1 MNSNT
6 TQSFTTEQTQ
16 QPAVEAVPELWLDER
31 DDPFFRITATLFSTD
46 FTFGA
51 GVLLA
56 SYDPE

>member
-6 TQSFTTEQTQ
+6 TQAFTTEQQKQTT
-16 QPAVEAVPELWLDER
+16 EAVPELWLDER
-31 DDPFFRITATLFSTD
+31 DEPFFRLTAPLFSAD

-56 SYDPE
+56 SYDSE